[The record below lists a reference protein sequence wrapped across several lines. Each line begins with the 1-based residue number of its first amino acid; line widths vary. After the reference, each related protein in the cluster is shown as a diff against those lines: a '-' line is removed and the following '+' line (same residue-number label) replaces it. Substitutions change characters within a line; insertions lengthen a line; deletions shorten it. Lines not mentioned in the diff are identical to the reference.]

1 MKENTDNYTN
11 QKMSRK
17 RALNILELKKNE
29 TQKEVIKKQYHIL
42 ALKYHPDKNI
52 GSDKNAEA
60 CAKFQQ
66 IHEAYVFL
74 SKEEN
79 DQEPTE
85 YTETTTTYHNYL
97 LAFIKVLFPNFE
109 QQEIAVQICEIVC
122 NKLYNQIRNA
132 VYNGVYNEVKEKT
145 IEKLLE
151 YLEKVDRR
159 LLKVVYTVINKYQ
172 QILNIDADFLEKIGH
187 LLQNKYAKDEKIILN
202 PTLKDLFE
210 ANLYKLIIGNSV
222 FLVPLWHHELVYD
235 IIDNDIKSELYVE
248 CIPKL
253 PENVNIDEHNN
264 LHINM
269 TYELTEI
276 WSKTYIEYIVEGI
289 GSLFTYPVENL
300 NIVPTQTRILNSKL
314 YSIPRIN
321 SEDIYDINK
330 KGNIYLHISIT

>member
-1 MKENTDNYTN
+1 M
-11 QKMSRK
+11 
-17 RALNILELKKNE
+17 
-29 TQKEVIKKQYHIL
+29 

-52 GSDKNAEA
+52 GGSGNKNAEA

-66 IHEAYVFL
+66 IHEAYAFL

-79 DQEPTE
+79 DDQEPTE
-85 YTETTTTYHNYL
+85 YTHPTTTYHNYL

-122 NKLYNQIRNA
+122 NKLYHQIRNA
-132 VYNGVYNEVKEKT
+132 VYNGVYNEVKEKAV
-145 IEKLLE
+145 EKLLE

-172 QILNIDADFLEKIGH
+172 QILNIDAEFLEKIGH

-210 ANLYKLIIGNSV
+210 ANLYKLTIGNSV

-235 IIDNDIKSELYVE
+235 IIDDDNDTKSELYVE
-248 CIPKL
+248 CVPKL
-253 PENVNIDEHNN
+253 PENMHIDEHNN
-264 LHINM
+264 LHIHM
-269 TYELTEI
+269 TYELAEI
-276 WSKTYIEYIVEGI
+276 WSKSHIEYTVEGI

-300 NIVPTQTRILNSKL
+300 NMMPTQTRIINSRL

-321 SEDIYDINK
+321 SDDIYDINK
-330 KGNIYLHISIT
+330 KGNIYLHVSISTNH

>member
-1 MKENTDNYTN
+1 
-11 QKMSRK
+11 
-17 RALNILELKKNE
+17 LNILELKKNE
-29 TQKEVIKKQYHIL
+29 NQKEVIKKQYHIL

-52 GSDKNAEA
+52 GGNNKNAEA

-79 DQEPTE
+79 DTTVQEDTTE
-85 YTETTTTYHNYL
+85 YTHDISNTYNNYL
-97 LAFIKVLFPNFE
+97 LAFIKVLFPKFE

-122 NKLYNQIRNA
+122 NKLYHQIRNA

-159 LLKVVYTVINKYQ
+159 LLKVVYTMINKYQ
-172 QILNIDADFLEKIGH
+172 QILNIDTEFLEKIGH

-210 ANLYKLIIGNSV
+210 ANLYKLTIGNSV

-248 CIPKL
+248 CIPEL
-253 PENVNIDEHNN
+253 PENMHIDEENN

-269 TYELTEI
+269 KYELSEI
-276 WSKTYIEYIVEGI
+276 WELKEKCIEVHIDGI
-289 GSLFTYPVENL
+289 DTRFKYPVDKL
-300 NIVPTQTRILNSKL
+300 NICPLQSRILNIGNG
-314 YSIPRIN
+314 IPKIQ
-321 SEDIYDINK
+321 EDMYDISK
-330 KGNIYLHISIT
+330 KGNIYLHVSIFTNSV